1 MCSCQ
6 LFFFTACSFL
16 PCWPLAF
23 PFFFFTAAIKFSL
36 FFLPME
42 LVSFVFLS
50 GSFSIIHVNVDIK
63 IYSKERIGS
72 VVVVFFLSKSQGG
85 HAVYCQNVRVLE
97 MQNFNPSLHEW
108 GGHT

>member
-1 MCSCQ
+1 
-6 LFFFTACSFL
+6 
-16 PCWPLAF
+16 
-23 PFFFFTAAIKFSL
+23 
-36 FFLPME
+36 ME